1 MAVSSSRIDHPLAG
15 LYSIRVPGRVLVGL
29 RLAPWKRYYDTRNR
43 LFIAKKYYGFGLYTQ
58 TIPGSFAR
66 LLAALLVEPRKWMQ
80 LLAFFA
86 GFVDGIL
93 GRKGRR
99 HELWGIRT

>member
-58 TIPGSFAR
+58 MRISEHRSRSFQTIVAGISAGS
-66 LLAALLVEPRKWMQ
+66 
-80 LLAFFA
+80 
-86 GFVDGIL
+86 
-93 GRKGRR
+93 
-99 HELWGIRT
+99 